1 MRINNKILDNI
12 FGGEKE
18 DNDETGGAEKA
29 VGEVLLQRGAGRHHQ
44 TIHTVLQHQHMY
56 FQPGFVQRQIRRA
69 FKTKQKW
76 PNLVFCPNQ
85 GGSHQIS
92 FFYNNTKAMK

>member
-18 DNDETGGAEKA
+18 ENDETGGGEEA

-44 TIHTVLQHQHMY
+44 TIHTVL
-56 FQPGFVQRQIRRA
+56 PC
-69 FKTKQKW
+69 K
-76 PNLVFCPNQ
+76 VFY
-85 GGSHQIS
+85 SLS
-92 FFYNNTKAMK
+92 V

>member
-1 MRINNKILDNI
+1 MGISNKILDNI

-18 DNDETGGAEKA
+18 DNDETGGGEEA

-56 FQPGFVQRQIRRA
+56 FQPGFMQHQIRRA
-69 FKTKQKW
+69 FKTKQEW
-76 PNLVFCPNQ
+76 PNLVSCSNQ
-85 GGSHQIS
+85 GGGLTKSQ
-92 FFYNNTKAMK
+92 FFITIPKL

>member
-1 MRINNKILDNI
+1 MRISNKILDNI

-18 DNDETGGAEKA
+18 ENDETGGGEKA

-56 FQPGFVQRQIRRA
+56 FQPGFMQRQIRRA
-69 FKTKQKW
+69 FKTKTKMAKLGILSQPGGGVS
-76 PNLVFCPNQ
+76 PNLIFL
-85 GGSHQIS
+85 
-92 FFYNNTKAMK
+92 